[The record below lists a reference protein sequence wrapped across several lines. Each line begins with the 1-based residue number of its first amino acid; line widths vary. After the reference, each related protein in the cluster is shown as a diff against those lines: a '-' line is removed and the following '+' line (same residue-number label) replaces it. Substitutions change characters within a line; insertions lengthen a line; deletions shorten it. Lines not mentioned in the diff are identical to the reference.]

1 MKIRID
7 KGLIMF
13 VILFAMLT
21 ALKTSGTIKMSWWVV
36 TAPLW
41 FWIVIL
47 ATINQIVSVFEKLK
61 KDIFTRK

>member
-47 ATINQIVSVFEKLK
+47 ATINQIVSVFDKLK
-61 KDIFTRK
+61 KEFQKK